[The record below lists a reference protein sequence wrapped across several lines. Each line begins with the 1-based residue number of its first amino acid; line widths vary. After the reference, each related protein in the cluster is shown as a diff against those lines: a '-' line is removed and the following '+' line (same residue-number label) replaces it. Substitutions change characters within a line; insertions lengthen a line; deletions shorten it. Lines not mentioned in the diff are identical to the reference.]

1 MATNETLIDAPSREG
16 SSRSSTPPAAP
27 AMSVQPQISRR
38 LTTQIHIFTALF
50 WAAIFVV
57 HTLQMELA
65 NERED
70 LRTIAA
76 RAAISVIAFLLCLP
90 IGAVVRRTLDRPL
103 LRRMLVIGGACLPAA
118 VIFAAVGHMTWYEI
132 LEVAEPSYPAVI
144 GIAIQS
150 HYYFIL
156 FVLWA
161 VFSSAILYS
170 AQLQERERKLLEAQ
184 ALAHEAELKMLR
196 YQINPHFLFNT
207 LNAVSALIVTGQSAA
222 AEAMVAKLA
231 RFFRN
236 ALSRESSAKVTL
248 EEDIRVQLEYLN
260 IELTRFP
267 ERLSWSIDLEPGLEQ
282 ALVPHLIL
290 QPLFENAIKHGVARS
305 KAPVEIR
312 LTARRSG
319 GELHIT
325 IDNTVRAGAPDDS
338 RNGEGVGLPNVARRL
353 ATFYGEQGALTA
365 GERGDR
371 FVVQLHL
378 PLELELSL

>member
-1 MATNETLIDAPSREG
+1 MATNETLIDVDALE
-16 SSRSSTPPAAP
+16 AP
-27 AMSVQPQISRR
+27 AKREAHAHTATGQPVQPEISRR
-38 LTTQIHIFTALF
+38 LTTQIHVFTALF
-50 WAAIFVV
+50 WTAMFIV

-76 RAAISVIAFLLCLP
+76 RAGISVVAFVLCLP
-90 IGAVVRRTLDRPL
+90 IGAVIRRTLNRPP
-103 LRRMLVIGGACLPAA
+103 LRRVAAVGAACLPAA
-118 VIFAAVGHMTWYEI
+118 VIFATLGHMTWYEI
-132 LEVAEPSYPAVI
+132 LKVAEPSYPALI
-144 GIAIQS
+144 GIAIQT

-156 FVLWA
+156 FVLWS
-161 VFSSAILYS
+161 VFCALILYS

-222 AEAMVAKLA
+222 ADAMVAKLA

-236 ALSRESSAKVTL
+236 ALSRESSAKVPL
-248 EEDIRVQLEYLN
+248 EEDIRVQVEYLT

-267 ERLSWSIDLEPGLEQ
+267 DRLKWSIELEPGLEQ

-305 KAPVEIR
+305 SAPIDIR
-312 LTARRSG
+312 LAAHRSG
-319 GELHIT
+319 GELRIA
-325 IDNTVRAGAPDDS
+325 IENTFRACAQDEA
-338 RNGEGVGLPNVARRL
+338 RNGVGVGLVNVARRL
-353 ATFYGEQGALTA
+353 SSFYGDRGALSA
-365 GERGDR
+365 GERGER
-371 FVVQLHL
+371 FVVELRL
-378 PLELELSL
+378 PLELTL

>member
-1 MATNETLIDAPSREG
+1 MATNQTLIEADTLETPEPRE
-16 SSRSSTPPAAP
+16 SLAAAP
-27 AMSVQPQISRR
+27 PVVQPELSRR
-38 LTTQIHIFTALF
+38 LIMQIHAFTALF
-50 WAAIFVV
+50 WTAMFIV

-70 LRTIAA
+70 LRTVAA
-76 RAAISVIAFLLCLP
+76 RAGISAVAFVLCLP
-90 IGAVVRRTLDRPL
+90 IGAVIRRTLNRRPL
-103 LRRMLVIGGACLPAA
+103 QRIAAVGAACLPAA
-118 VIFAAVGHMTWYEI
+118 VVFATLGHMMWYEI
-132 LEVAEPSYPAVI
+132 LKVAEPSYPPLI

-156 FVLWA
+156 FVLWS
-161 VFSSAILYS
+161 VFCALILHA

-236 ALSRESSAKVTL
+236 ALSRESSAKVPL
-248 EEDIRVQLEYLN
+248 EEDIRVQVEYLT

-267 ERLSWSIDLEPGLEQ
+267 DRLNWSIKLEPGLEQ

-305 KAPVEIR
+305 NAPVEIR
-312 LTARRSG
+312 LTAQRSG
-319 GELHIT
+319 GELRIT
-325 IDNTVRAGAPDDS
+325 VENTMRAGPHEEG
-338 RNGEGVGLPNVARRL
+338 RNGTGVGLTNVARRL
-353 ATFYGEQGALTA
+353 ASFYGERGVLTV
-365 GERGDR
+365 RDSRDR
-371 FVVQLHL
+371 FTVELRM
-378 PLELELSL
+378 PLELTL

>member
-1 MATNETLIDAPSREG
+1 
-16 SSRSSTPPAAP
+16 
-27 AMSVQPQISRR
+27 
-38 LTTQIHIFTALF
+38 
-50 WAAIFVV
+50 
-57 HTLQMELA
+57 
-65 NERED
+65 
-70 LRTIAA
+70 
-76 RAAISVIAFLLCLP
+76 
-90 IGAVVRRTLDRPL
+90 
-103 LRRMLVIGGACLPAA
+103 
-118 VIFAAVGHMTWYEI
+118 
-132 LEVAEPSYPAVI
+132 
-144 GIAIQS
+144 
-150 HYYFIL
+150 
-156 FVLWA
+156 
-161 VFSSAILYS
+161 VFCSAILYS

-248 EEDIRVQLEYLN
+248 EEDVRVQLEYLN

-267 ERLSWSIDLEPGLEQ
+267 DRLVWSIDLEPGLQQ

-319 GELHIT
+319 GELHIAVE
-325 IDNTVRAGAPDDS
+325 NTVRAGPPDEA
-338 RNGEGVGLPNVARRL
+338 RNGEGVGLTNVARRL
-353 ATFYGEQGALTA
+353 ASFYGEQGGLTA
-365 GERGDR
+365 SERGDR
-371 FVVQLHL
+371 FVVQLRL
-378 PLELELSL
+378 PLELELEL

>member
-1 MATNETLIDAPSREG
+1 MATNQTLIEADALEAPPARE
-16 SSRSSTPPAAP
+16 SLAAP
-27 AMSVQPQISRR
+27 APAVQPELSRR
-38 LTTQIHIFTALF
+38 LIMQIHAFTALF
-50 WAAIFVV
+50 WTAMFVV

-70 LRTIAA
+70 LRTVAA
-76 RAAISVIAFLLCLP
+76 RAGISVVAFVLCLP
-90 IGAVVRRTLDRPL
+90 IGAVIRRTLNRRPL
-103 LRRMLVIGGACLPAA
+103 HRVAAVGAACLPAA
-118 VIFAAVGHMTWYEI
+118 VIFAALGHMMWYEI
-132 LEVAEPSYPAVI
+132 LKVAEPSYPPLI

-156 FVLWA
+156 FVLWS
-161 VFSSAILYS
+161 VFCALILHA

-236 ALSRESSAKVTL
+236 ALSRESSAKVPL
-248 EEDIRVQLEYLN
+248 EEDIRVQVEYLT

-267 ERLSWSIDLEPGLEQ
+267 DRLNWSIELEPGLEQ

-305 KAPVEIR
+305 HAPVEIR
-312 LTARRSG
+312 LTAQRSD
-319 GELHIT
+319 GELRIRVE
-325 IDNTVRAGAPDDS
+325 NTMRVGAHDEG
-338 RNGEGVGLPNVARRL
+338 RNGTGVGLTNVARRL
-353 ATFYGEQGALTA
+353 ASFYGEQGVLTVRD
-365 GERGDR
+365 GGDR
-371 FVVQLHL
+371 FAVELRL
-378 PLELELSL
+378 PLELTL

>member
-1 MATNETLIDAPSREG
+1 MATNETLIDAPSRDA
-16 SSRSSTPPAAP
+16 SIRTSDAPVAA
-27 AMSVQPQISRR
+27 AVAVQPQISRR

-132 LEVAEPSYPAVI
+132 LEVAESSYPAVI

-161 VFSSAILYS
+161 VFCSAILYS

-267 ERLSWSIDLEPGLEQ
+267 ERLGWSIDLEPGLEH

-312 LTARRSG
+312 LTARRRG
-319 GELHIT
+319 GELHVAIG
-325 IDNTVRAGAPDDS
+325 NTVRAGAPDDS
-338 RNGEGVGLPNVARRL
+338 RNGEGVGLSNVARRL
-353 ATFYGEQGALTA
+353 ASFYGEQGVLTA
-365 GERGDR
+365 EERGDR
-371 FVVQLHL
+371 FVVQLRL
-378 PLELELSL
+378 PLELAL